1 MYLHLHN
8 PDWIEEYSAEEKL
21 LLSAYTGDIQF
32 HHIGSTAIAGLY
44 AKDCIDILGVV
55 PDISWVKQY
64 VPAIEALGYDYKGSY
79 GIDGREYFSKKK
91 RKVHLHIFQQGHDD
105 IRKHL
110 GFVRLMRESTELADQ
125 LNELKLRLHQQ
136 FSKDKDA
143 YQREKVFFYD
153 ELHKKI

>member
-1 MYLHLHN
+1 MYLHPHN
-8 PDWIEEYSAEEKL
+8 PKWFDEYSSEEKL
-21 LLSAYTGDIQF
+21 LLSAYKGDIQF

-44 AKDCIDILGVV
+44 AKDCIDILSVV
-55 PDISWVKQY
+55 PDISRVKEY

-110 GFVRLMRESTELADQ
+110 GFVRLMRESAELVAQ
-125 LNELKLRLHQQ
+125 LNQLKLRLHQQ
-136 FSKDKDA
+136 FPNDKDA

-153 ELHKKI
+153 ELHKNI

>member
-1 MYLHLHN
+1 MYLYPHN
-8 PDWIEEYSAEEKL
+8 PKWFNEYSDEEKS

-55 PDISWVKQY
+55 PDISRVQEH

-79 GIDGREYFSKKK
+79 GIVGREYFSKKK

-110 GFVRLMRESTELADQ
+110 GFVRLMRESTELVDQ
-125 LNELKLRLHQQ
+125 LNQLKLRLHQQ
-136 FSKDKDA
+136 FPNDKDA
-143 YQREKVFFYD
+143 YQREKAFFYD
-153 ELHKKI
+153 ELHKNI